1 MTEDEMKKRIKEID
15 DEINKLK
22 KERRTHETYLKN
34 ENLRKE
40 YENRK
45 SYIGKCYKLNKVDK
59 QKIRH
64 IKAFKIIDILKG
76 PNEKFAT
83 CLTLGYGYRDNC
95 WPEHGIDINVIG
107 LWTIVGSYSHVIQKS
122 LRVID
127 YYEEIT
133 EDEFMKL
140 YDEHLKIIEKVGLK
154 NE

>member
-15 DEINKLK
+15 DETYKLK
-22 KERRTHETYLKN
+22 EERKTYKEYLKN

-40 YENRK
+40 YENHK
-45 SYIGKCYKLNKVDK
+45 SYIGKYYKLNEVDK
-59 QKIRH
+59 QEIKH
-64 IKAFKIIDILKG
+64 IKAFKIIDVLKD

-83 CLTLGYGYRDNC
+83 CLILGHGNRNNC
-95 WPEHGIDINVIG
+95 WTEYGIDINIIG
-107 LWTIVGSYSHVIQKS
+107 LWTSIYPQLFTQEGLK
-122 LRVID
+122 VID
-127 YYEEIT
+127 YCGEIT